1 MVATMTPVAA
11 LYEAPEGLKN
21 LLVPALPTLTVIV
34 SAVTAL
40 ILSDLP
46 DAWSLPARGYA
57 WAVSLPS
64 IVHLNDTAP
73 FSIKTPSPIAR
84 LWDPIVS
91 VKSPLAG
98 SYVAPVGVNDWLA
111 PAAPTRTLNVSAVAS
126 ETVNH
131 WSSAGSPNLGY
142 LCSVALLSIAHVNVR
157 ESVASLILS
166 PLVRPWAVFVR
177 TKSPLAGVYA
187 APVGVKNELP
197 TLVIA
202 NAFWYALSFLLRIA
216 LVAALTKVCNDTF
229 VEGVIFKVCISNVFV
244 VTLDTGINLPLIG
257 SVLRGY
263 VFWVALLSVAQVN
276 VNELS
281 TTLIKSKF
289 SNPWELRV
297 NVSIPVVGLY
307 TAFVGVCWVV
317 SLLGYTCSV
326 A

>member
-1 MVATMTPVAA
+1 MVVTMTPVAG

-21 LLVPALPTLTVIV
+21 LLVPALPTLTVMV
-34 SAVTAL
+34 VAVTAV

-46 DAWSLPARGYA
+46 DAWSLPARGYDC
-57 WAVSLPS
+57 AVSLPS

-73 FSIKTPSPIAR
+73 FSIRTPFPFLRPWA
-84 LWDPIVS
+84 PIVR

-98 SYVAPVGVNDWLA
+98 SYVAFDGVKVWLE
-111 PAAPTRTLNVSAVAS
+111 PASPTETLNVSAVTS
-126 ETVNH
+126 ETDNH
-131 WSSAGSPNLGY
+131 SASAGSPSLGY

-166 PLVRPWAVFVR
+166 PFTRPWAAFVN
-177 TKSPLAGVYA
+177 TNSPFVGVYA
-187 APVGVKNELP
+187 APVGVKKELP
-197 TLVIA
+197 TLVIFS
-202 NAFWYALSFLLRIA
+202 AFWYALSFLLSIA
-216 LVAALTKVCNDTF
+216 FVAALTKVCNDTF

-244 VTLDTGINLPLIG
+244 VTFDTGINLPLIG

-281 TTLIKSKF
+281 TTLIRSKF
-289 SNPWELRV
+289 SNPWLFRV
-297 NVSIPVVGLY
+297 NVKIPVVGLY
-307 TAFVGVCWVV
+307 TALVGVCCVT
-317 SLLGYTCSV
+317 SPLGYTCSV